1 MHRWVYGGKT
11 RNKQKNLDDGTPE
24 LKVAWAW
31 STENT
36 SEDQDR
42 GLGVGRWW

>member
-24 LKVAWAW
+24 LKVA
-31 STENT
+31 
-36 SEDQDR
+36 
-42 GLGVGRWW
+42 VGMEQRERL